1 MKKIGICAGIGAVFL
16 ALAFLAPLIGMGSF
30 ASHPTYWQAFRTLAP
45 LTYTAFIL
53 GILALCAAVMLWLVM
68 DWIRHR

>member
-53 GILALCAAVMLWLVM
+53 GVLALCTAIMLWLVK
-68 DWIRHR
+68 DWIDHR